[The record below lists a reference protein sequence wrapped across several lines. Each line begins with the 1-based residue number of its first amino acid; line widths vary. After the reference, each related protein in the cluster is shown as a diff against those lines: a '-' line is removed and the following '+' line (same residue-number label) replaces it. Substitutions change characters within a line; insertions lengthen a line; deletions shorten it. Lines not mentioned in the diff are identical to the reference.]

1 MIHKDMMGIQL
12 DPAAL
17 MNEVNEVQQKIRQ
30 GMEHLG
36 SMKDAEILIGTTPHE
51 TVFQM
56 DKVRL
61 IKYEPTGGE
70 CLERPLL
77 INYALVNRPNMVDLQ
92 EDRSL
97 VKNLLNLGITV
108 YLIDWGYPSR
118 ADRCLTLEDYINGYI
133 DACVEFVRE
142 AHNMEKINLLG
153 ICQGGVMATCYT
165 ALHQEKIANLI
176 TMVMPVDFHITPD
189 EIGGLLNCWMKD
201 ADVDLMVDTLG
212 NMPGDVMNFGYLLL
226 KPYALGVQ
234 KYVEMVDIL
243 DKPKALT
250 NFMRMEK
257 WIFDSPDQAG
267 EAFRSF
273 NKQFYVENKFIKGEV
288 MIGDQRIDLGTIT
301 LPVLN
306 IYAEQ
311 DHLVPPKSTLA
322 LGKYIGSKDYTVQS
336 FPVGHIGMYVSGKV
350 QQSLPPTIATWL
362 KERT

>member
-1 MIHKDMMGIQL
+1 MIHKVMMGIQL
-12 DPAAL
+12 DPAAV
-17 MNEVNEVQQKIRQ
+17 MNEVNEVRQKINL
-30 GMEHLG
+30 GIGHLG
-36 SMKDAEILIGTTPHE
+36 KMKESEIKIGPTPYE

-61 IKYEPTGGE
+61 FKYTPTVSGKTTI
-70 CLERPLL
+70 PLL
-77 INYALVNRPNMVDLQ
+77 ISYALVNRPTMVDLQ

-97 VKNLLNLGITV
+97 VKNLLDLGVTV
-108 YLIDWGYPSR
+108 YMIDWGYPSR

-133 DACVEFVRE
+133 DACVDHIRD
-142 AHNMEKINLLG
+142 AHNLEKIHLLG

-165 ALHQEKIANLI
+165 ALHQDKIANLI
-176 TMVMPVDFHITPD
+176 TMVMPVDFHIEPD

-201 ADVDLMVDTLG
+201 ANVDLMVDTLG

-234 KYVEMVDIL
+234 KYVEMVDVL

-288 MIGDQRIDLGTIT
+288 MIGEERVDLKNITI
-301 LPVLN
+301 PVLN

-322 LGKYIGSKDYTVQS
+322 LGNYIGSKDYTVQS

-350 QQSLPPTIATWL
+350 QQSLPPTIANWL
-362 KERT
+362 KERA